1 MGQGSSTP
9 LHNTGERNGG
19 GDRDHRHCHRGGQ
32 LGWHSEQRALER
44 AKKAY
49 LEALA
54 QLKVAPNN
62 ADLKQHTLALGRAY
76 SHLTRDKK
84 GVSLFDEVALMND
97 INAACAA
104 AGTAAPQSSHASA
117 GASIE
122 ARLRTL
128 ADLREKGL
136 VAPAEYESRR
146 NEILS
151 SI

>member
-1 MGQGSSTP
+1 MEVVIGIIVIVVAAAIWSGIQK
-9 LHNTGERNGG
+9 
-19 GDRDHRHCHRGGQ
+19 Q
-32 LGWHSEQRALER
+32 KALER

-54 QLKVAPNN
+54 QLKGSPTN

-84 GVSLFDEVALMND
+84 GVSLFDEIALMND

-104 AGTAAPQSSHASA
+104 ASVVSAKPSGHSA
-117 GASIE
+117 GPSIE

-128 ADLREKGL
+128 TDLKDKGL

-146 NEILS
+146 NEILG

>member
-1 MGQGSSTP
+1 MEVVIGIIVIAIVAGVWAGIQK
-9 LHNTGERNGG
+9 
-19 GDRDHRHCHRGGQ
+19 Q
-32 LGWHSEQRALER
+32 KALER

-104 AGTAAPQSSHASA
+104 AGTGVLPQSSHPSA

-128 ADLREKGL
+128 ADLKEKGL

>member
-1 MGQGSSTP
+1 MEIIIGIVVLAVIAGIWSGIQK
-9 LHNTGERNGG
+9 
-19 GDRDHRHCHRGGQ
+19 
-32 LGWHSEQRALER
+32 QRELER

-54 QLKVAPNN
+54 QLKNSPTN
-62 ADLKQHTLALGRAY
+62 ADLKQHTLALGRTY

-104 AGTAAPQSSHASA
+104 AAQPTVQRVAEPLSV
-117 GASIE
+117 E

-128 ADLREKGL
+128 SDLKDKGL
-136 VAPAEYESRR
+136 VAQGEYEARR
-146 NEILS
+146 IEILS

>member
-1 MGQGSSTP
+1 MEVVIGIIVIVVAAAIWSGIQK
-9 LHNTGERNGG
+9 
-19 GDRDHRHCHRGGQ
+19 Q
-32 LGWHSEQRALER
+32 KALER

-54 QLKVAPNN
+54 QLKGSPTN

-104 AGTAAPQSSHASA
+104 ASVVPAKSSERSA
-117 GASIE
+117 GPSIE

-128 ADLREKGL
+128 TDLKDKGL

-146 NEILS
+146 NEILG

>member
-1 MGQGSSTP
+1 
-9 LHNTGERNGG
+9 
-19 GDRDHRHCHRGGQ
+19 
-32 LGWHSEQRALER
+32 
-44 AKKAY
+44 
-49 LEALA
+49 
-54 QLKVAPNN
+54 
-62 ADLKQHTLALGRAY
+62 
-76 SHLTRDKK
+76 
-84 GVSLFDEVALMND
+84 MND

>member
-1 MGQGSSTP
+1 MEVVIGIIVIVVAAAIWSGIQK
-9 LHNTGERNGG
+9 
-19 GDRDHRHCHRGGQ
+19 Q
-32 LGWHSEQRALER
+32 KALER

-54 QLKVAPNN
+54 QLKGSPTN

-104 AGTAAPQSSHASA
+104 ASVTPAQPSSGHSA
-117 GASIE
+117 GPSIE

-128 ADLREKGL
+128 TDLKDKGL

-146 NEILS
+146 NEILG